1 MQSKTIS
8 ICVAVLAGVTASI
21 GVAIF
26 APRTSADEN
35 SALPAGSASE
45 SVVESADS
53 PSIAESIVESEVSST
68 EPKNTEESKVDSSS
82 SEAASSKTEESSS
95 EAVSTNTQNSSSQAA
110 SSTYIAS
117 DGTKITINYS
127 VEDTH
132 PNSKVSESMPAAP
145 NIATPNV
152 AVPGVDGARPVANDP
167 ATPTK

>member
-45 SVVESADS
+45 SVVESADL

-68 EPKNTEESKVDSSS
+68 VPKNMEESKVDSSS
-82 SEAASSKTEESSS
+82 SEAVNIKSEDSSSEVESSS
-95 EAVSTNTQNSSSQAA
+95 KPDYPTTIVTKGGITGTEASPQSNTPSSASALGTASA
-110 SSTYIAS
+110 SSDI
-117 DGTKITINYS
+117 G
-127 VEDTH
+127 
-132 PNSKVSESMPAAP
+132 
-145 NIATPNV
+145 V

-167 ATPTK
+167 ATPAK